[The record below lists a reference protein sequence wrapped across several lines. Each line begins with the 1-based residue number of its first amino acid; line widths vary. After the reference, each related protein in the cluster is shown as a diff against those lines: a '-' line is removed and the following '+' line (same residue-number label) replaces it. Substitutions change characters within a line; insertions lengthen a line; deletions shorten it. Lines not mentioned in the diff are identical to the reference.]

1 MIIITTTKEKIL
13 EVDPE
18 VFIFPELGQPHTHME
33 LRAAV
38 PPPTQ
43 GEELNVLWYHNMH
56 TEFTTILSLFSADI
70 VRDFV
75 ASRGSF
81 ILLQNYHEIT

>member
-18 VFIFPELGQPHTHME
+18 VFIFPELGQPHTHLE

-38 PPPTQ
+38 PPPPTQ

-56 TEFTTILSLFSADI
+56 TEFTTILSLFSDI